1 MHGRYDVRAP
11 VSECVLI
18 PFGQRSSSN
27 TAFPA
32 RITLRRRVAVL
43 NIPIPAAFSPVAR
56 RRRRRRW
63 GCRAERQV
71 LRRFRARVVFA
82 ADNVL
87 HVCLEYRVDS
97 STPARH
103 LLPDSSRSPTV
114 FSRMPNANHEEM
126 LRTISSTAVRL
137 EISDHLSPE
146 SGAILIKYL
155 QSIVC
160 TTVV

>member
-1 MHGRYDVRAP
+1 MHGRYDRCQSA
-11 VSECVLI
+11 SECV
-18 PFGQRSSSN
+18 PFGHSSSSN
-27 TAFPA
+27 TSFPA

-43 NIPIPAAFSPVAR
+43 NIPIPAAFPPVGR
-56 RRRRRRW
+56 RRRQRW

-114 FSRMPNANHEEM
+114 FSRMPNANREEM
-126 LRTISSTAVRL
+126 LCTISSTAVRL

-146 SGAILIKYL
+146 SGAIDQISPNARYVLL
-155 QSIVC
+155 
-160 TTVV
+160 